1 MDKFKQ
7 KMEEAIN
14 TLTELEG
21 DGDSF
26 ICVNWLLVSEWA
38 DYEGN
43 RYLHTEVSDSMTPWN
58 AYGMMKMAEEYNRDS
73 IGKIEKIADDEDDNN
88 DGD

>member
-7 KMEEAIN
+7 KMEEALSI
-14 TLTELEG
+14 LTELDAEG
-21 DGDSF
+21 DNF

-43 RYLHTEVSDSMTPWN
+43 RYLHTEVSDAMTPWN
-58 AYGMMKMAEEYNRDS
+58 AYGMMKMGEEYNRDS
-73 IGKIEKIADDEDDNN
+73 IVKIEKIVDDEEDND

>member
-7 KMEEAIN
+7 KMEEAIS
-14 TLTELEG
+14 TLTELDN
-21 DGDSF
+21 DGDNF
-26 ICVNWLLVSEWA
+26 ICVNWLLISEWA

-43 RYLHTEVSDSMTPWN
+43 RYLHTEVSDAMTPWN

-73 IGKIEKIADDEDDNN
+73 IGKIEKIVDDEEDNN